1 MLTSAK
7 GREGLLGSIAK
18 KKKFSFIGG
27 GIAAVLSI
35 PLMIFAPAADPN
47 AVSAYCESALTDAR
61 QRCSDTVSDVD
72 GEKYTWT
79 VTKPGEYE
87 LSVIAPQKKI
97 SLVPQLVVKDAKGE
111 ELLNEVGPMAGTA
124 SGKITVAAG
133 TYEIAVIPAD
143 AYMVKGGY
151 SFDLEIKSLTVDAPA
166 VAKADGDDAK
176 AEEKQDGAAYTDE
189 QLASRVDDLNEIC
202 GDTYCEG
209 SFDYQ
214 FKKLACA
221 DATHCVLSFTAK
233 NQDKK
238 NAKPMD
244 VELEIAGF
252 SKLSPSA
259 DEEFKYEG
267 SFDEAVGN
275 ALMKWEEHPV
285 AKKVAAAK
293 SIAAPA
299 KADKKQKSK
308 AVAPAP
314 KPNKKAEVAPK
325 LEKKS
330 APEKK
335 TTIAA
340 APVAPVQKKTAAAPV
355 VAAPSSNRTSKNL
368 ED

>member
-1 MLTSAK
+1 M
-7 GREGLLGSIAK
+7 
-18 KKKFSFIGG
+18 
-27 GIAAVLSI
+27 
-35 PLMIFAPAADPN
+35 
-47 AVSAYCESALTDAR
+47 
-61 QRCSDTVSDVD
+61 SDVD

-87 LSVIAPQKKI
+87 ISAFAPQKKI
-97 SLVPQLVVKDAKGE
+97 SLVPLLVVKDAQGE
-111 ELLNEVGPMAGTA
+111 ELLNEQGPMAGTA
-124 SGKITVAAG
+124 SGKVTVKAG
-133 TYEIAVIPAD
+133 TYDITVSPAD
-143 AYMVKGGY
+143 AYMVKGGF
-151 SFDLEIKSLTVDAPA
+151 SFDLEIKSLTVEAAPA
-166 VAKADGDDAK
+166 VAKADG
-176 AEEKQDGAAYTDE
+176 EEAPAADGAAYTDA
-189 QLASRVDDLNEIC
+189 QLAERIESLNEIC

-221 DATHCVLSFTAK
+221 DSSHCVLSFTAK

-238 NAKPMD
+238 NSKPMD

-252 SKLSPSA
+252 SKLSQ
-259 DEEFKYEG
+259 DLEEEYKYEG

-285 AKKVAAAK
+285 AKKVSAAK

-325 LEKKS
+325 LESKP

-335 TTIAA
+335 TTVAAAPAPVA
-340 APVAPVQKKTAAAPV
+340 APVAKKTAAPAPV
-355 VAAPSSNRTSKNL
+355 AASPSSNRTSKNL